1 MEDIIDKG
9 SAIEAMLNS
18 NYKDLYEEYLKAYT
32 LANYADKIDKMNIKH
47 DIKEVLSSDLYVNI
61 TAPNYQEQFEGLFN
75 AYWDLKNTKE
85 SQTIGSAEYIQFQ
98 RICNTLDNS
107 KNVIDNYIFSNEI
120 TDMKFNMY
128 AVCLVGDYV
137 SHNLDNDG
145 KPFNATKIT
154 GIKIVQNSDKTG
166 FDLVFDYNGY
176 EYTKYNIP
184 VDEIKDV
191 LFSTEDRLSG
201 FSTINTILIGDKN
214 DVAKSDDKVIYE
226 DETVRVKI

>member
-1 MEDIIDKG
+1 
-9 SAIEAMLNS
+9 
-18 NYKDLYEEYLKAYT
+18 
-32 LANYADKIDKMNIKH
+32 
-47 DIKEVLSSDLYVNI
+47 
-61 TAPNYQEQFEGLFN
+61 
-75 AYWDLKNTKE
+75 
-85 SQTIGSAEYIQFQ
+85 
-98 RICNTLDNS
+98 
-107 KNVIDNYIFSNEI
+107 
-120 TDMKFNMY
+120 MY

-176 EYTKYNIP
+176 EYTKHNIP

-214 DVAKSDDKVIYE
+214 DVAKSVDKVIYE
-226 DETVRVKI
+226 DETVKVII